1 MATVHTYHILSDQD
15 RRAILAREQ
24 HIDETLLDADAV
36 MTVAILMDFKEQQQ
50 MSALW
55 DLCHSEKSVLLQ
67 VLKILE
73 RSRIPERMRGR
84 SLS

>member
-1 MATVHTYHILSDQD
+1 MATVHTYHILSEEDK
-15 RRAILAREQ
+15 RTILAREQ
-24 HIDETLLDADAV
+24 HIDETLLDVDAV
-36 MTVAILMDFKEQQQ
+36 MTVAILMDFRNQPQ
-50 MSALW
+50 MAALW
-55 DLCHSEKSVLLQ
+55 ELCHTDKQGLLQ